1 MENRS
6 MNRPKGAHCF
16 RSKIVAAILAF
27 LMPVAAFAQG
37 VDMADT
43 LRSEGKIYVVVG
55 VIAIIFIGIVVYLFT
70 LDRRISKIEGKK

>member
-1 MENRS
+1 M
-6 MNRPKGAHCF
+6 
-16 RSKIVAAILAF
+16 AAMLAL

-55 VIAIIFIGIVVYLFT
+55 VITIIFIGIVVYLFT
-70 LDRRISKIEGKK
+70 LDRRISKMEKRK